1 MKKRIVAFLMC
12 ILMAVSSVP
21 LMPVFDFL
29 KIEAAAATTRVESLA
44 PFSSLASGKLTM
56 TSGAQETFKVMVQPK
71 TASNKKLNWTTS
83 SKSVV
88 AVSDATVSSDGIASV
103 KLTAGK
109 EGNAKITYST
119 TDGSDITGSFTVI
132 VKPIITSLT
141 LSHSVK
147 SITKGA
153 QGEKLTATVAPYD
166 AGNQV
171 LSWFSSDQSVCKVYR
186 DGSLEP
192 VSNGECYI
200 SVATTDGSDIVKTC
214 RVVVGEKAKSVSL
227 SKTSVT
233 LANGKKTT
241 LYATVVTTDGSKHD
255 AVKWTS
261 SNTKV
266 ATVSQ
271 DGVVTAKYPG
281 TVTIKATAADS
292 TGKYASCTVRVTQ
305 KITKI
310 TLADSVSVAVG
321 KTATL
326 KATISPSY
334 ATDKKLTWSSSNTA
348 VATVSS
354 SGVVTAKKVGTVK
367 ITCKNSDG
375 SASDTCTVKVVVPTT
390 GVKLNITSKELWKGK
405 TVTLTAT
412 VSPSNATDKSVTWSS
427 SNEKVA
433 KVSSKGVVTAVA
445 GGSCTIKAKTSG
457 GQTASCKIT
466 VLEKASGIQ
475 IDEIIKVMYVGQID
489 KISAKVL
496 PATATNRKVIWSSSN
511 TSVAIIEADG
521 TIKALKT
528 GTVTITAKSDDGGYK
543 STCKLTVNKKID
555 VTGVTL
561 DKSALTLKVGKSFQ
575 FLETVK
581 PANASEKRVKWT
593 SSDKSVAT
601 VSSTGVVKG
610 VKAGY
615 AVITATT
622 YDGNYTAKCKVTVVQ
637 PVTGVKLS
645 SSSLKVSLGKSKT
658 LKATVSPSNASNTD
672 VTWSSSNTS
681 VVTVSKGVVTAK
693 KAGSAVVTVK
703 TADGGYTASCNVTVY
718 VPVVDVDVSVSS
730 VKVPKGETRV
740 VTAVIT
746 PSNATNK
753 DVTWSSTDTSIAT
766 INSSGKITGVAKGTA
781 TIICKTADGGLRA
794 ACTVNVVQLAE
805 KVKLDTVQLNLQAG
819 KYKTI
824 TAKVSP
830 SSASDKTVKWKSSN
844 KSVAEVSSKGVV
856 KAVGAGTATITA
868 TSGDG
873 KAKATCKV
881 VVTQPATGVKLNKK
895 EATVKIGKSITLK
908 ATVLPAD
915 VTNRKVTWISGDT
928 SKATVSSA
936 GVVKGIKQG
945 YVTITVKTADG
956 KHSASCK
963 VLVAKSVTGIKLD
976 KTAITM
982 NVGKSTT
989 VTPTISPKDATI
1001 KTVKWYSDNNDV
1013 ATVDKNGKI
1022 TAKGSGYA
1030 TITAETV
1037 DGSFKAR
1044 TSVFAIKPVT
1054 GVSLNKKSVY
1064 IDVGDKFTLKP
1075 IFKPSDATITDV
1087 TWKSS
1092 DKKVATVSS
1101 SGVVK
1106 GIKRGEATITC
1117 TTKNG
1122 KKVATCKVY
1131 IVKKVTRIT
1140 LSHSDEV
1147 LYFGNSL
1154 KLKATVYPLDATV
1167 KDYTFTSSNSKIAK
1181 VSSKGIVT
1189 PLDVGTVKITVTS
1202 KDGSHKATCKV
1213 TVKKAPEKIKLA
1225 TTSASLTVGQTKT
1238 IKYTVSPA
1246 DATNKKA
1253 TFKSSNTKVATVNS
1267 SGVIKGISKGTATI
1281 TATTE
1286 NGLKATCKVTV
1297 KQQVTGVEV
1306 NPTATVYTGKTLT
1319 LKAKVL
1325 PSTAENK
1332 SLKWSTSD
1340 SSVVKVSSSGV
1351 ITGMRAGTATV
1362 TVVSAE
1368 NSKLKATCKVTVKQ
1382 HVTSISFNQKDIYI
1396 NRGAE
1401 ADLKYTIKPS
1411 DATNKKVTFVSSDSS
1426 IVSVT
1431 KDGRITAH
1439 KGGKVKIT
1447 VTSADNKDL
1456 SAICYVTAGEPAA
1469 GVSLNYTKKDV
1480 YVGSKLTLKATVSP
1494 SDAYN
1499 KQVRW
1504 SSNNAEIA
1512 SVNSKGVVT
1521 ALKSGT
1527 ATITVTTVDGGYKAT
1542 CKLTLLQRATKIETP
1557 KATLKINRGNTYQLS
1572 ATVSPSD
1579 CYNKTYKWTSAD
1591 SRIATVT
1598 ADGRIT
1604 AVKAGTVKLTCT
1616 SLENSALKTTV
1627 TLTVHE
1633 PVTDVTLDESQ
1644 VTLYTPFTKKL
1655 TATVLPSNASNK
1667 AVTWSSSDA
1676 SVVKVDSNGNVTAVG
1691 KGEATVTVKSKDT
1704 GKEATCKF
1712 VVYTGVEDIITEK
1725 SAYSLHENTSVK
1737 VDYTI
1742 NPATADDPR
1751 VTFSSS
1757 DESVFTVSEDGTI
1770 NGISKGEAQ
1779 LTVTSVQN
1787 PDVSKV
1793 IPVGITRAVTGISLD
1808 IAEKTL
1814 FAGNS
1819 ITLNATVLPAD
1830 ASDKTVIWTSSN
1842 SEIVSVDADGKVTAV
1857 SRGFAEITAKTADG
1871 DFVVTCSFEVIQL
1884 PEKVVCSS
1892 DTALI
1897 YLDEEGLALEMTV
1910 LPEDTNDKTLTW
1922 SSTDTDI
1929 ATVDQNGKVT
1939 PVKAGVCYIVA
1950 SSIAD
1955 GVEKRVEL
1963 TVAKRSESIE
1973 INCRIPDLYKGEE
1986 LRLIATVFPEDA
1998 TFKTVQWTS
2007 SDDSVATVD
2016 KYGVVTALEPGRVK
2030 ITATASDGSGAVA
2043 VVDINVVSPIT
2054 GLSLSETDKTVN
2066 LGESFTLTATVM
2078 PEMAYDK
2085 TVAFTSSD
2093 SSVVSVDAEG
2103 NVKALK
2109 TGEAVITATT
2119 AGGEFTVSININVII
2134 AAEEIRLYKNN
2145 FNLAIG
2151 NIVKVQ
2157 YDVLPLD
2164 TTQSE
2169 VSWES
2174 SDNAVA
2180 KVNKYGVITAVG
2192 SGTATITVSVVGT
2205 NIKNT
2210 VTVTVA

>member
-12 ILMAVSSVP
+12 ILMAASSVP
-21 LMPVFDFL
+21 VVPVFDFL
-29 KIEAAAATTRVESLA
+29 KIEAAAATNRVESLA
-44 PFSSLASGKLTM
+44 PFSSLASGKLNM
-56 TSGAQETFKVMVQPK
+56 TSGAKVTFKVMVQPSTATNK
-71 TASNKKLNWTTS
+71 TLKWTTS

-88 AVSDATVSSDGIASV
+88 AVSDATVSGDGIASV

-109 EGNAKITYST
+109 EGTAKITYST
-119 TDGSDITGSFTVI
+119 TDGSDISGSFTVV
-132 VKPIITSLT
+132 VKPLITSLT

-153 QGEKLTATVAPYD
+153 KGEKLTATVVPSN

-171 LSWFSSDQSVCKVYR
+171 LSWFSSDQSVCKVYH

-192 VSNGECYI
+192 VANGECYI
-200 SVATTDGSDIVKTC
+200 TVATTDGSDIVKTC

-241 LYATVVTTDGSKHD
+241 LYATVVTADGSKHD

-261 SNTKV
+261 SSTKV

-281 TVTIKATAADS
+281 TATIKAIAADGS
-292 TGKYASCTVRVTQ
+292 GKYASCTVKVTQ

-310 TLADSVSVAVG
+310 TLTDSVSVPVG

-326 KATISPSY
+326 KVTISPSY
-334 ATDKKLTWSSSNTA
+334 ATDKKLTWSSSDTS

-354 SGVVTAKKVGTVK
+354 SGVVTGKKVGTAK

-375 SASDTCTVKVVVPTT
+375 SAYDTCTVKVIIPTT
-390 GVKLNITSKELWKGK
+390 GVTLNITSKELWAGK
-405 TVTLTAT
+405 TTSLKAT
-412 VSPSNATDKSVTWSS
+412 VAPSNATDKTITWTS

-445 GGSCTIKAKTSG
+445 GGSCTIYAKTSG
-457 GQTASCKIT
+457 GQKASCKIA
-466 VLEKASGIQ
+466 VLEKASGIS
-475 IDEIIKVMYVGQID
+475 IAESAKVMYVTQVD
-489 KISAKVL
+489 KISASVL
-496 PATATNRKVIWSSSN
+496 PSTATNRRVIWSSSN
-511 TSVAIIEADG
+511 TSVATVEADG
-521 TIKALKT
+521 TITAHKA
-528 GTVTITAKSDDGGYK
+528 GTATITAKSEDGGYK
-543 STCKLTVNKKID
+543 ATCRLTVSKKID
-555 VTGVTL
+555 VSGVSL
-561 DKSALTLKVGKSFQ
+561 DRSALTLKVGKTFQ
-575 FLETVK
+575 FIETVK
-581 PANASEKRVKWT
+581 PSNASEKKVKWT
-593 SSDKSVAT
+593 TSDKSVAT

-610 VKAGY
+610 IKPGY

-645 SSSLKVSLGKSKT
+645 SSSLKISIGKSKT
-658 LKATVSPSNASNTD
+658 LTATVSPSNATNKD

-703 TADGGYTASCNVTVY
+703 TADGSYTASCNVTVY

-740 VTAVIT
+740 VTAVVT

-753 DVTWSSTDTSIAT
+753 DVTWTSTDTSIAT
-766 INSSGKITGVAKGTA
+766 ISSSGKITGKAKGTA
-781 TIICKTADGGLRA
+781 TIICKTKDGGFRA

-824 TAKVSP
+824 TAKISP
-830 SSASDKTVKWKSSN
+830 SSVSDTTVKWKSSD

-856 KAVGAGTATITA
+856 KAVKAGTATITA

-873 KAKATCKV
+873 KARATCRV
-881 VVTQPATGVKLNKK
+881 VVTQPATGVKLNKNA
-895 EATVKIGKSITLK
+895 ATVKIGKTITLK

-928 SKATVSSA
+928 SKATVSST
-936 GVVKGIKQG
+936 GVVKGIRQG

-956 KHSASCK
+956 KFSASCK

-989 VTPTISPKDATI
+989 VTPIISPKDATI

-1030 TITAETV
+1030 TITAVTA
-1037 DGSFKAR
+1037 DGSFKAK
-1044 TSVFAIKPVT
+1044 TTVFSIKPVT
-1054 GVSLNKKSVY
+1054 GVSLNKTSAY
-1064 IDVGDKFTLKP
+1064 MDVGDKLTLKP

-1087 TWKSS
+1087 TWTTS
-1092 DKKVATVSS
+1092 DKSVAAVSS
-1101 SGVVK
+1101 NGVVK
-1106 GIKRGEATITC
+1106 GLKRGTATITC

-1131 IVKKVTRIT
+1131 VVKKVSRVS
-1140 LSHSDEV
+1140 LSHSEAV

-1167 KDYTFTSSNSKIAK
+1167 RDYTFTSSNSKIAK
-1181 VSSKGIVT
+1181 VSSTGVVT
-1189 PLDVGTVKITVTS
+1189 PLDVGTVKITVTT
-1202 KDGSHKATCKV
+1202 KDGAHKATCKV

-1225 TTSASLTVGQTKT
+1225 VTSASLTVGQSKT
-1238 IKYTVSPA
+1238 IRYTVSPA

-1253 TFKSSNTKVATVNS
+1253 TFKSSNTKVVTVSS
-1267 SGVIKGISKGTATI
+1267 SGVIKGISKGAATI

-1368 NSKLKATCKVTVKQ
+1368 NSKLRATCKVTVKQ
-1382 HVTSISFNQKDIYI
+1382 HVTSISFSQKDVYI

-1447 VTSADNKDL
+1447 VTCADNRDL

-1499 KQVRW
+1499 NQVRW
-1504 SSNNAEIA
+1504 SSNNAEAA

-1527 ATITVTTVDGGYKAT
+1527 ATITVTTVDGSYKAT

-1579 CYNKTYKWTSAD
+1579 CYNKAYEWTSAD
-1591 SRIATVT
+1591 TGIATVT
-1598 ADGRIT
+1598 ADGLVT

-1616 SLENSALKTTV
+1616 SLENSALTASV

-1633 PVTDVTLDESQ
+1633 PVTEVTLDESQ
-1644 VTLYTPFTKKL
+1644 ATLYTPFAKKL
-1655 TATVLPSNASNK
+1655 TATVLPDNASNK
-1667 AVTWSSSDA
+1667 AVTWSSSDT
-1676 SVVKVDSNGNVTAVG
+1676 SVVRVDSEGNVTAVG
-1691 KGEATVTVKSKDT
+1691 KGEATVTVKSNDT
-1704 GKEATCKF
+1704 GKEASCSF
-1712 VVYTGVEDIITEK
+1712 VIYTGVEDIITEK
-1725 SAYSLHENTSVK
+1725 DAYSLHENTSVN
-1737 VDYTI
+1737 VLYTL
-1742 NPATADDPR
+1742 NPENADDPR

-1757 DESVFTVSEDGTI
+1757 DESIFTVSDDGTI
-1770 NGISKGEAQ
+1770 NGISKGEAE

-1787 PDVSKV
+1787 PAVSKI
-1793 IPVGITRAVTGISLD
+1793 IPVSITRAVTGISLD
-1808 IAEKTL
+1808 AAEKTL

-1819 ITLNATVLPAD
+1819 FTLNATVLPAD
-1830 ASDKTVIWTSSN
+1830 ASDKTVIWTSDN
-1842 SEIVSVDADGKVTAV
+1842 SEVVSVDAHGNVTAA
-1857 SRGFAEITAKTADG
+1857 SRGFAKITARTVDG
-1871 DFVVTCSFEVIQL
+1871 DFVAECSFEVIQL
-1884 PEKVVCSS
+1884 PEEVVSAS
-1892 DTALI
+1892 DTAVI
-1897 YLDEEGLALEMTV
+1897 YLDEEVLSLDVTV
-1910 LPEDTNDKTLTW
+1910 LPEDTNDKTITW

-1929 ATVDQNGKVT
+1929 ATVDQNGNVT

-1950 SSIAD
+1950 SSIAE
-1955 GVEKRVEL
+1955 GVEKRIEL
-1963 TVAKRSESIE
+1963 TVAKRSESVG
-1973 INCRIPDLYKGEE
+1973 INVRIPDLYEGEK
-1986 LRLIATVFPEDA
+1986 LRLIATVLPEDT
-1998 TFKTVQWTS
+1998 TFKTVLWTS

-2016 KYGVVTALEPGRVK
+2016 KDGIVTAVKPGKVK
-2030 ITATASDGSGAVA
+2030 ITATASDGSGATA
-2043 VVDINVVSPIT
+2043 VVDINVVCPIT
-2054 GLSLSETDKTVN
+2054 DLVVPETEKTVN
-2066 LGESFTLTATVM
+2066 LGESFNLEATVM

-2085 TVAFTSSD
+2085 TVIYTSSD
-2093 SSVVSVDAEG
+2093 SSIASVDENG
-2103 NVKALK
+2103 NVTANKL
-2109 TGEAVITATT
+2109 GEAVITATT
-2119 AGGEFTVSININVII
+2119 ADGEFTVSVNIKIII
-2134 AAEEIRLYKNN
+2134 AAEEIRLYRTE
-2145 FNLAIG
+2145 FSLSVG
-2151 NIVKVQ
+2151 NRVKVQ

-2174 SDNAVA
+2174 SDSAVA
-2180 KVNKYGVITAVG
+2180 RVDENGVITAVG

-2205 NIKNT
+2205 NLKNT